1 MVTRRGTRY
10 SRPTPAPKCAHCA
23 STGHVATSCPRTS
36 YNAPSL
42 LSLKCSSCVLVARS
56 GYSDEPL
63 THQII
68 LTIDPCLAHASSTSR
83 PSRPTSSLSR
93 RPRLNL
99 PGIPPPAPRLSS
111 AQLDHQREISFHSP
125 RRKRHLSIALLQ
137 KKVHCRSSTRGQ
149 TIPRELV
156 PAAT

>member
-42 LSLKCSSCVLVARS
+42 PSLKCSSCVLVARS

-99 PGIPPPAPRLSS
+99 PGIPPTAPRLSS
-111 AQLDHQREISFHSP
+111 APST
-125 RRKRHLSIALLQ
+125 
-137 KKVHCRSSTRGQ
+137 SSTQ
-149 TIPRELV
+149 SVPV
-156 PAAT
+156 SPPPPAAPTASASPATPPPANMLLKYSFRWSRMFDKN